1 MKAQELIIQGI
12 DALSIMF
19 PHMSFKYGF
28 DNVVNQHIIDVQP
41 ESEYQTDA
49 YAEVESDFILNFIR
63 EFPDEGILFVCNNPY
78 VQLPGTIYIK
88 CASINTKLED
98 VTIGMIS
105 QKSQFGGL
113 LSAAT
118 IFNPVKSGAN
128 IIEKGR
134 MAVTISNTSTISDKD
149 AGEYSYAMAA

>member
-12 DALSIMF
+12 DTLSTMF

-41 ESEYQTDA
+41 ENEYQTDT
-49 YAEVESDFILNFIR
+49 YAEAELDFILYFIQKLP
-63 EFPDEGILFVCNNPY
+63 EEGILFVCNNPY
-78 VQLPGTIYIK
+78 VQLPDTIYK
-88 CASINTKLED
+88 KSASIHTKLED
-98 VTIGMIS
+98 VTIDMIS
-105 QKSQFGGL
+105 QKSQFEGL

-118 IFNPVKSGAN
+118 IFKPVKSGTN
-128 IIEKGR
+128 MIEKGR
-134 MAVTISNTSTISDKD
+134 MAVTISNTSTILDKN